1 MQLLQD
7 KFAEKIWLE
16 NQYGAGLSKTKV
28 ELIMADC
35 NLKYRK
41 GKFYNDLVAAIGN
54 GFGNSFGNSA
64 KVRNQIA
71 EEIDKVL
78 VRKRWE
84 F

>member
-16 NQYGAGLSKTKV
+16 NQHNGNLTQMKV
-28 ELIMADC
+28 EAMMVEC

-41 GKFYNDLVAAIGN
+41 GKTYNDLVVAIGN
-54 GFGNSFGNSA
+54 GYKNSFGKS
-64 KVRNQIA
+64 KIVREQLA

-78 VRKRWE
+78 IRKRWD